1 MATVIKSQ
9 DRASASQGV
18 AFNFED
24 MATQAGK
31 YLDTIRADA
40 ARIIAEARQQATK
53 IRETAEAEGRKA
65 GEKAFDEIMERK
77 VAQKLETALPAVRQA
92 AAELQQAKQAWLA
105 RWEESAIHLASA
117 IAARVVRQELKSD
130 PQIALKLV
138 REGLD
143 LAAGSAEV
151 RIQMNPADH
160 AAFGEQIDRLVGEFT
175 RIGSAQVV
183 SDPAVSIGGCRI
195 ETQFGVIDQRFE
207 AQLQRI
213 EQELK

>member
-9 DRASASQGV
+9 DRARASHGV

-24 MATQAGK
+24 LATQAGK
-31 YLDTIRADA
+31 YLDAIRTDA
-40 ARIIAEARQQATK
+40 ARIVAEAQQQAAR
-53 IRETAEAEGRKA
+53 IRQSAEAEGRLA
-65 GEKAFDEIMERK
+65 GEQAHDELMERK
-77 VAQKLETALPAVRQA
+77 VAQKLETALPAVRHA

-105 RWEESAIHLASA
+105 RWEQSAVHLAA
-117 IAARVVRQELKSD
+117 AMAARVIRQELTRS
-130 PQIALKLV
+130 PQIPLKLV

-143 LAAGSAEV
+143 LAAGSAEL
-151 RIQMNPADH
+151 RIHMHPADH
-160 AAFGEQIDRLVGEFT
+160 AAFGGQIERLIGEFS

-183 SDPAVSIGGCRI
+183 GDPEISVGGCRI

-207 AQLQRI
+207 AQLARI